1 MPRPVGNRAHMHSKK
16 LEEADKLLA
25 VKSTVDQTCNISQ
38 RKTANEND
46 VEIDKDI
53 SRFLENPEINIL
65 DREVSVQ
72 KKKVELLERELE
84 CVQREIAHLRR
95 SRQITLQ
102 QAKNYQASVFPFENK
117 RIERSIKRGNNAIKL
132 LIFLVIVTI
141 IILCKIWINFCYC

>member
-1 MPRPVGNRAHMHSKK
+1 MPRPVGKRAHMHSSK

-38 RKTANEND
+38 KTANEND

-53 SRFLENPEINIL
+53 SRFLEDPVINVL
-65 DREVSVQ
+65 EREVSVQ

-84 CVQREIAHLRR
+84 CVQREIVHLRR
-95 SRQITLQ
+95 SRQMTFQ